1 MKNKKIQFSF
11 NKIWFVPVLIIS
23 LNILIAVLGFI
34 TQTPALGTLLGATA
48 AFMIDPIIIA
58 FSVLFGA
65 LAPKSNISLWL
76 LIFFGAPIIFVT
88 GMHFALNTPYL
99 IFGLFRF
106 NSVMILV
113 SITYLIKYK
122 FSK

>member
-1 MKNKKIQFSF
+1 MKNKLNLIL
-11 NKIWFVPVLIIS
+11 NKIWLVPVVIIS
-23 LNILIAVLGFI
+23 LNILIAILGFI
-34 TQTPALGTLLGATA
+34 TQTPAVGSLLGTTA
-48 AFMIDPIIIA
+48 AFMSDPIIIA

-65 LAPKSNISLWL
+65 LAPKSNLSLWL
-76 LIFFGAPIIFVT
+76 LIFFGVPIIFVIA
-88 GMHFALNTPYL
+88 MHFALNTPYL

-113 SITYLIKYK
+113 SIAYLIKYK

>member
-1 MKNKKIQFSF
+1 MKKKLNPIL
-11 NKIWFVPVLIIS
+11 NKIWLVPVTIIS
-23 LNILIAVLGFI
+23 LNILFAILGFI
-34 TQTPALGTLLGATA
+34 TQTPSLGTLLGATA
-48 AFMIDPIIIA
+48 AFMFDPIIIA

-113 SITYLIKYK
+113 SIAYLIKYK

>member
-1 MKNKKIQFSF
+1 MKKKLNPIL
-11 NKIWFVPVLIIS
+11 NKIWLVPVLIIS

-34 TQTPALGTLLGATA
+34 TQTPALGTLLGSTA

-88 GMHFALNTPYL
+88 GMHFAFNTPYL

-113 SITYLIKYK
+113 SIAYLIKYK

>member
-1 MKNKKIQFSF
+1 
-11 NKIWFVPVLIIS
+11 
-23 LNILIAVLGFI
+23 
-34 TQTPALGTLLGATA
+34 
-48 AFMIDPIIIA
+48 MIDPIIIA

-113 SITYLIKYK
+113 SIAYLIKYK

>member
-1 MKNKKIQFSF
+1 MKKKLNPIL
-11 NKIWFVPVLIIS
+11 NKIWLVPVVIIS
-23 LNILIAVLGFI
+23 LNILIAILGFI
-34 TQTPALGTLLGATA
+34 TQTPALGSLLGATA
-48 AFMIDPIIIA
+48 AFMFDPIIIA

-65 LAPKSNISLWL
+65 LAPKSNLSLWL
-76 LIFFGAPIIFVT
+76 LIFFGAPIIFVIA
-88 GMHFALNTPYL
+88 MHFAMNTPYL

-113 SITYLIKYK
+113 SIAYLIKYK

>member
-1 MKNKKIQFSF
+1 MKSKKKPGL
-11 NKIWFVPVLIIS
+11 NKIWLVPVAIIS
-23 LNILIAVLGFI
+23 FNILIAILGFI
-34 TQTPALGTLLGATA
+34 TQTPALGSLLGATA
-48 AFMIDPIIIA
+48 AFMFDPIIIA

-65 LAPKSNISLWL
+65 LAPKSNLSLWL

-113 SITYLIKYK
+113 SIAYLIKYK